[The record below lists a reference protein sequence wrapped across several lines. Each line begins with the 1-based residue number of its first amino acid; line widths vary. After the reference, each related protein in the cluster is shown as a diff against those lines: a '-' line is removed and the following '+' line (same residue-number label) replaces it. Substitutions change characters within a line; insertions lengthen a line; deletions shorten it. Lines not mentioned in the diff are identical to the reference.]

1 MGSEKSVELT
11 VTCPHCRREFTATPM
26 TDEADRPTGFK
37 CTHCRLFVPFDR
49 AGELDLI
56 QEESA

>member
-1 MGSEKSVELT
+1 MGSENSVELT
-11 VTCPHCRREFTATPM
+11 VTCPHCGREFTATPM

-49 AGELDLI
+49 ADELDLI
-56 QEESA
+56 QE